1 MNSTFNTAVEA
12 NILMGELNEGKGI
25 VGIRFARGERPAGST
40 FFKSLEAASPTLVTC
55 IQDTTID
62 GMWVGCHDTLSED
75 LKVLLVEL
83 SRIRPLTVYGN
94 IGYSY
99 SVFDL
104 L

>member
-12 NILMGELNEGKGI
+12 DILMGELNEGKGI
-25 VGIRFARGERPAGST
+25 VGIRFAKGAEPVGST
-40 FFKSLEAASPTLVTC
+40 FFKSLEAATPTLTACV
-55 IQDTTID
+55 QDETIN
-62 GMWVGCHDTLSED
+62 GLWVGCHGTLSED
-75 LKVLLVEL
+75 LKVLLAEL
-83 SRIRPLTVYGN
+83 SKTLPLNVYGN